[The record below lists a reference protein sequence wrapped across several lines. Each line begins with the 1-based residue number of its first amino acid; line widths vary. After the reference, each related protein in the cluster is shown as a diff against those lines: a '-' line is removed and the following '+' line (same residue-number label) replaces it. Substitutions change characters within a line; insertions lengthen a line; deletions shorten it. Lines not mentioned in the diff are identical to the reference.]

1 MDYTTIVSLI
11 GSLGF
16 PIVMC
21 LIMFWYVNKTNS
33 RHTEQT
39 QALNQ
44 LHKNEIEQLAKAVE
58 NNTIIQEKTSEAIEI
73 LLSHFISEAKKNDK
87 G

>member
-21 LIMFWYVNKTNS
+21 LIMFWYVNKTNTE
-33 RHTEQT
+33 HTEQI

-44 LHKNEIEQLAKAVE
+44 SHKSEIEQLTKAVE

-73 LLSHFISEAKKNDK
+73 LLSHFISEGKEK
-87 G
+87 